1 MFDRELGVLGLRL
14 IGAGWGGC
22 VVFMVLI
29 KEVMNFLVKVKKNF
43 YEKEFSRAGKVGT
56 VLFVI

>member
-22 VVFMVLI
+22 VVFMVSI

-43 YEKEFSRAGKVGT
+43 YEKEFSQEIGRAHV
-56 VLFVI
+56 